1 MWNSF
6 SFRYIKE
13 NRTASLLLAGAAFLS
28 SLLLSLMTTLAYN
41 LWMDY
46 VKQQAAKGVTDIR
59 PTTLF
64 IVYGVV
70 LALICAALI
79 AMIHNAFVV
88 SMGSRL
94 QHLGILKSVGATPRQ
109 IRTFLM
115 QEAAALCVL
124 PILLGTAIGVGIC
137 YMFVEQTIGLGQSLG
152 LDVDYNVSFEYH
164 ILVAVISLAA
174 AFLTAVLSAWI
185 PARKIS
191 RLSPMEAIFGGVE
204 PQAEKMRSFR
214 LLSKTFGV
222 YGELARKSIY
232 NRRKSMRAATFVL
245 FLSFIGFF
253 IFLSAETISGLSTQE
268 TYYEKYHDTWDIMLT
283 KEAGREDEQSAGEGA
298 AQAGSSE
305 SGQSADAA
313 QVGNAQTT
321 QSAGADSLLETL
333 RAVPGVSRC
342 ISYQVIDTT
351 LFLPE
356 DMLSEELKQIGVETM
371 LPEAERANV
380 AGQEGWRTAVH
391 LFVMD
396 EQSFAGYCEDHN
408 ISSDAGA
415 VAVNLLWD
423 DRESDYMNRKYLPFV
438 ADDSGEL
445 YPGENASEPVLYYD
459 ACTNE
464 IPAIREELEQKALN
478 LVLSENAFR
487 PLAALL
493 SEAGTFSGAETNYNI
508 YLEEA
513 IREKEAESE
522 AVREAIAALTP
533 DEGYTLEGRIQEEA
547 SDQAARKGLRIVM
560 GVLASLLACV
570 GIAGIL
576 SATLGQIYQRKK
588 EFARYL
594 SVGVSPKDM
603 QKLLFLEG
611 LFIIGRPFL
620 IAVIIDVP
628 VTALLLQM
636 APPTAGQFISHLP
649 LVPVLIFLCISAG
662 AVSLAYLA
670 AARSIC
676 QGDLV
681 EILKDETMV

>member
-13 NRTASLLLAGAAFLS
+13 NRTASLLLAGAALLS

-79 AMIHNAFVV
+79 AMIHNAFAV

-94 QHLGILKSVGATPRQ
+94 HQLGILKSVGATPRQ
-109 IRTFLM
+109 IRTFLV

-174 AFLTAVLSAWI
+174 AFLTAVFSAWI

-283 KEAGREDEQSAGEGA
+283 KEAGREDEQSA
-298 AQAGSSE
+298 
-305 SGQSADAA
+305 DAA
-313 QVGNAQTT
+313 QVGNAQTM

-356 DMLSEELKQIGVETM
+356 DMLSEELNQIGVETL

-391 LFVMD
+391 LFVLD
-396 EQSFAGYCEDHN
+396 EQSFDGYCEDHN

-423 DRESDYMNRKYLPFV
+423 DRESDYMNRTYLPFV
-438 ADDSGEL
+438 TDAGAL
-445 YPGENASEPVLYYD
+445 YLSENASEPVLYYD
-459 ACTNE
+459 ACADD

-487 PLAALL
+487 PLAEIL

-508 YLEEA
+508 YLKEA

-560 GVLASLLACV
+560 GVLAALLACV

-620 IAVIIDVP
+620 MAVIIDVP

-636 APPTAGQFISHLP
+636 SPPTAGQFISHLP

>member
-79 AMIHNAFVV
+79 AMIHNAFAV

-94 QHLGILKSVGATPRQ
+94 HQLGILKSVGATPRQ
-109 IRTFLM
+109 IRTFLV

-283 KEAGREDEQSAGEGA
+283 KEAGTEDE
-298 AQAGSSE
+298 
-305 SGQSADAA
+305 QSADAA

-321 QSAGADSLLETL
+321 QSASADSLLETL

-356 DMLSEELKQIGVETM
+356 DMLSEELKQIGVETL

-391 LFVMD
+391 LFVLD

-487 PLAALL
+487 PLAEIL

-513 IREKEAESE
+513 IREKKAESE

-547 SDQAARKGLRIVM
+547 SDQAVRKGLRIVM
-560 GVLASLLACV
+560 GVLAALLACV

-620 IAVIIDVP
+620 MAVIIDVP
-628 VTALLLQM
+628 VTTLLLQM
-636 APPTAGQFISHLP
+636 SPPTAGQFISHLP
-649 LVPVLIFLCISAG
+649 LVSVLIFLCISAG

>member
-59 PTTLF
+59 LTTLF

-79 AMIHNAFVV
+79 AMIHNAFAV

-109 IRTFLM
+109 IRTFLV

-174 AFLTAVLSAWI
+174 AFLTAVFSAWI

-283 KEAGREDEQSAGEGA
+283 KEAGREDEQSA
-298 AQAGSSE
+298 
-305 SGQSADAA
+305 DAA
-313 QVGNAQTT
+313 QVGNAQTM

-356 DMLSEELKQIGVETM
+356 DMLSEELNQIGVETL

-391 LFVMD
+391 LFVLD
-396 EQSFAGYCEDHN
+396 EQSFDGYCEDHN

-423 DRESDYMNRKYLPFV
+423 DRESDYMNRTYLPFV
-438 ADDSGEL
+438 TDAGAL
-445 YPGENASEPVLYYD
+445 YLSENASEPVLYYD
-459 ACTNE
+459 ACADD

-487 PLAALL
+487 PLAEIL

-508 YLEEA
+508 YLKEA

-522 AVREAIAALTP
+522 AVREAIAALMP

-560 GVLASLLACV
+560 GVLAALLACV

-620 IAVIIDVP
+620 MAVIIDVP

-636 APPTAGQFISHLP
+636 SPPTAGQFISHLP

>member
-79 AMIHNAFVV
+79 AMIHNAFAV

-109 IRTFLM
+109 IRTFLV

-268 TYYEKYHDTWDIMLT
+268 TYYEKYHDVWDLMLT
-283 KEAGREDEQSAGEGA
+283 REAGPENEQR
-298 AQAGSSE
+298 
-305 SGQSADAA
+305 ADAA

-356 DMLSEELKQIGVETM
+356 DMLSEELKQIGVETL

-391 LFVMD
+391 LFVLD

-423 DRESDYMNRKYLPFV
+423 DRESDYMNRTYLPFV
-438 ADDSGEL
+438 TDAGAL
-445 YPGENASEPVLYYD
+445 YLSENASEPVLYYD

-560 GVLASLLACV
+560 GVLAALLACV

-620 IAVIIDVP
+620 MAVIIDVP

-636 APPTAGQFISHLP
+636 SPPTAGQFISHLP

>member
-79 AMIHNAFVV
+79 AMIHNAFAV

-109 IRTFLM
+109 IRTFLV

-185 PARKIS
+185 PARKVS
-191 RLSPMEAIFGGVE
+191 RFSPMEAIFGGVE

-245 FLSFIGFF
+245 LLSFIGFF

-283 KEAGREDEQSAGEGA
+283 KEAGTEDE
-298 AQAGSSE
+298 
-305 SGQSADAA
+305 QSADAA
-313 QVGNAQTT
+313 QVGNAQTM

-356 DMLSEELKQIGVETM
+356 DMLSEELKQIGVETL
-371 LPEAERANV
+371 LPEAERATV

-391 LFVMD
+391 LFVLD
-396 EQSFAGYCEDHN
+396 EQSFDGYCEDHN

-423 DRESDYMNRKYLPFV
+423 DRESDYMNRTYLPFV
-438 ADDSGEL
+438 TDAGAL
-445 YPGENASEPVLYYD
+445 YLSENASEPVLYYD
-459 ACTNE
+459 SCADD

-487 PLAALL
+487 PLAEIL

-560 GVLASLLACV
+560 GVLAALLACV

-636 APPTAGQFISHLP
+636 SPPTAGQFISHLP

-670 AARSIC
+670 AARNIC

>member
-1 MWNSF
+1 MKGGMDMWNSF

-70 LALICAALI
+70 LALICVALI
-79 AMIHNAFVV
+79 AMIHNAFAV

-109 IRTFLM
+109 IRTFLV

-185 PARKIS
+185 PARKVS
-191 RLSPMEAIFGGVE
+191 RFSPMEAIFGGVE

-245 FLSFIGFF
+245 LLSFIGFF

-283 KEAGREDEQSAGEGA
+283 KEAGTEDE
-298 AQAGSSE
+298 
-305 SGQSADAA
+305 QSADAA
-313 QVGNAQTT
+313 QVGNAQTM

-356 DMLSEELKQIGVETM
+356 DMLSEELKQIGVETL
-371 LPEAERANV
+371 LPEAERATV

-391 LFVMD
+391 LFVLD
-396 EQSFAGYCEDHN
+396 EQSFDGYCEDHN

-423 DRESDYMNRKYLPFV
+423 DRESDYMNRTYLPFV
-438 ADDSGEL
+438 TDAGAL
-445 YPGENASEPVLYYD
+445 YLSENASEPVLYYD

-560 GVLASLLACV
+560 GVLAALLACV

-636 APPTAGQFISHLP
+636 SPPTAGQFISHLP

>member
-13 NRTASLLLAGAAFLS
+13 NRTASLLLAGAALLS

-79 AMIHNAFVV
+79 AMIHNAFAV

-94 QHLGILKSVGATPRQ
+94 HQLGILKSVGATPRQ
-109 IRTFLM
+109 IRTFLV

-174 AFLTAVLSAWI
+174 AFLTAVFSAWI

-283 KEAGREDEQSAGEGA
+283 KEAGREDEQSA
-298 AQAGSSE
+298 
-305 SGQSADAA
+305 DAA
-313 QVGNAQTT
+313 QVGNAQTM

-356 DMLSEELKQIGVETM
+356 DMLSEELNQIGVETL

-391 LFVMD
+391 LFVLD
-396 EQSFAGYCEDHN
+396 EQSFDGYCEDHN

-487 PLAALL
+487 PLEAIL

-522 AVREAIAALTP
+522 VVQEAIAALTP

-560 GVLASLLACV
+560 GVLAALLACV

-603 QKLLFLEG
+603 QELLFLEG

-620 IAVIIDVP
+620 MAVIIDVP
-628 VTALLLQM
+628 VAALLLQM
-636 APPTAGQFISHLP
+636 SPPTAGQFISHLP

>member
-79 AMIHNAFVV
+79 AMIHNAFAV

-109 IRTFLM
+109 IRTFLV

-214 LLSKTFGV
+214 LLSKTFGI

-283 KEAGREDEQSAGEGA
+283 KEAGTEDEQSAA
-298 AQAGSSE
+298 
-305 SGQSADAA
+305 AA

-356 DMLSEELKQIGVETM
+356 DMLSEELKQIGVETL
-371 LPEAERANV
+371 LPEAERATV

-391 LFVMD
+391 LFVLD
-396 EQSFAGYCEDHN
+396 EQSFDGYCEDHN

-423 DRESDYMNRKYLPFV
+423 DRESDYMNRTYLPFV
-438 ADDSGEL
+438 TDAGAL
-445 YPGENASEPVLYYD
+445 YLSENASEPVLYYD
-459 ACTNE
+459 ACADD

-487 PLAALL
+487 PLAEIL

-508 YLEEA
+508 YLKEA

-522 AVREAIAALTP
+522 AVREAIAALMP

-560 GVLASLLACV
+560 GVLAALLACV

-636 APPTAGQFISHLP
+636 SPPTAGQFISHLP

>member
-79 AMIHNAFVV
+79 AMIHNAFAV

-109 IRTFLM
+109 IRTFLV

-185 PARKIS
+185 PARKVS
-191 RLSPMEAIFGGVE
+191 RFSPMEAIFGGVE

-283 KEAGREDEQSAGEGA
+283 KEAGREDEQSA
-298 AQAGSSE
+298 
-305 SGQSADAA
+305 DAA
-313 QVGNAQTT
+313 QVGNAQTM

-356 DMLSEELKQIGVETM
+356 DMLSEELNQIGVETL

-391 LFVMD
+391 LFVLD
-396 EQSFAGYCEDHN
+396 EQSFDGYCEDHN

-423 DRESDYMNRKYLPFV
+423 DRESDYMNRTYLPFV
-438 ADDSGEL
+438 TDAGAL
-445 YPGENASEPVLYYD
+445 YLSENASEPVLYYD
-459 ACTNE
+459 ACADD

-487 PLAALL
+487 PLAEIL

-513 IREKEAESE
+513 IREKKAESE

-560 GVLASLLACV
+560 GVLAALLACV

-636 APPTAGQFISHLP
+636 SPPTAGQFISHLP

>member
-1 MWNSF
+1 M
-6 SFRYIKE
+6 
-13 NRTASLLLAGAAFLS
+13 LS

-46 VKQQAAKGVTDIR
+46 VKQQAAKGVTEIR

-79 AMIHNAFVV
+79 AMIHNAFAV

-109 IRTFLM
+109 IRTFLV
-115 QEAAALCVL
+115 QEATALCVL

-268 TYYEKYHDTWDIMLT
+268 TYYEKYHDVWDLMLT
-283 KEAGREDEQSAGEGA
+283 REAGPENE
-298 AQAGSSE
+298 
-305 SGQSADAA
+305 QSADAA

-321 QSAGADSLLETL
+321 QSASADSLLETL

-391 LFVMD
+391 LFVLD
-396 EQSFAGYCEDHN
+396 GQSFAGYCEDHN

-560 GVLASLLACV
+560 GVLAALLACV

-636 APPTAGQFISHLP
+636 SPPTAGQFISHLP

>member
-79 AMIHNAFVV
+79 AMIHNAFAV

-109 IRTFLM
+109 IRTFLV

-283 KEAGREDEQSAGEGA
+283 KEAGTEDE
-298 AQAGSSE
+298 
-305 SGQSADAA
+305 QSADAA

-321 QSAGADSLLETL
+321 QSASADSLLETL

-356 DMLSEELKQIGVETM
+356 DMLSEELKQIGVETL
-371 LPEAERANV
+371 LPEAER
-380 AGQEGWRTAVH
+380 
-391 LFVMD
+391 
-396 EQSFAGYCEDHN
+396 
-408 ISSDAGA
+408 
-415 VAVNLLWD
+415 
-423 DRESDYMNRKYLPFV
+423 
-438 ADDSGEL
+438 
-445 YPGENASEPVLYYD
+445 
-459 ACTNE
+459 
-464 IPAIREELEQKALN
+464 
-478 LVLSENAFR
+478 
-487 PLAALL
+487 
-493 SEAGTFSGAETNYNI
+493 
-508 YLEEA
+508 
-513 IREKEAESE
+513 
-522 AVREAIAALTP
+522 
-533 DEGYTLEGRIQEEA
+533 
-547 SDQAARKGLRIVM
+547 
-560 GVLASLLACV
+560 
-570 GIAGIL
+570 
-576 SATLGQIYQRKK
+576 
-588 EFARYL
+588 
-594 SVGVSPKDM
+594 
-603 QKLLFLEG
+603 
-611 LFIIGRPFL
+611 
-620 IAVIIDVP
+620 
-628 VTALLLQM
+628 
-636 APPTAGQFISHLP
+636 
-649 LVPVLIFLCISAG
+649 
-662 AVSLAYLA
+662 
-670 AARSIC
+670 
-676 QGDLV
+676 
-681 EILKDETMV
+681 

>member
-79 AMIHNAFVV
+79 AMIHNAFAV

-109 IRTFLM
+109 IRTFLV

-283 KEAGREDEQSAGEGA
+283 KEAGTEDE
-298 AQAGSSE
+298 
-305 SGQSADAA
+305 QSADAA

-321 QSAGADSLLETL
+321 QSASADSLLETL

-356 DMLSEELKQIGVETM
+356 DMLSEELKQIGVETL

-391 LFVMD
+391 LFVLD

-464 IPAIREELEQKALN
+464 IPAIREELEQ
-478 LVLSENAFR
+478 FR
-487 PLAALL
+487 PLEAIL

-522 AVREAIAALTP
+522 VVQEAIAALTP

-547 SDQAARKGLRIVM
+547 SDQVARKGLRIVM
-560 GVLASLLACV
+560 GVLAALLACV

-620 IAVIIDVP
+620 MAVIIDVP

-636 APPTAGQFISHLP
+636 SPPTAGQFISHLP

>member
-13 NRTASLLLAGAAFLS
+13 NRTASLLLAGAALLS

-79 AMIHNAFVV
+79 AMIHNAFAV

-94 QHLGILKSVGATPRQ
+94 HQLGILKSVGATPRQ
-109 IRTFLM
+109 IRTFLV

-174 AFLTAVLSAWI
+174 AFLTAVFSAWI

-283 KEAGREDEQSAGEGA
+283 KEAGREDEQSA
-298 AQAGSSE
+298 
-305 SGQSADAA
+305 DAA
-313 QVGNAQTT
+313 QVGNAQTM

-356 DMLSEELKQIGVETM
+356 DMLSEELNQIGVETL

-391 LFVMD
+391 LFVLD
-396 EQSFAGYCEDHN
+396 EQSFDGYCEDHN

-423 DRESDYMNRKYLPFV
+423 DRESDYMNRTYLPFV
-438 ADDSGEL
+438 TDAGAL
-445 YPGENASEPVLYYD
+445 YLSENASEPVLYYD
-459 ACTNE
+459 ACADD

-487 PLAALL
+487 PLAEIL

-508 YLEEA
+508 YLKEA

-522 AVREAIAALTP
+522 AVREAIAALMP

-560 GVLASLLACV
+560 GVLAALLACV

-620 IAVIIDVP
+620 MAVIIDVP

-636 APPTAGQFISHLP
+636 SPPTAGQFISHLP

>member
-79 AMIHNAFVV
+79 AMIHNAFAV

-109 IRTFLM
+109 IRTFLV

-268 TYYEKYHDTWDIMLT
+268 TYYEKYHDVWDLMLT
-283 KEAGREDEQSAGEGA
+283 REAGPENEQR
-298 AQAGSSE
+298 
-305 SGQSADAA
+305 ADAA

-356 DMLSEELKQIGVETM
+356 DMLSEELKQIGVETL

-391 LFVMD
+391 LFVLD
-396 EQSFAGYCEDHN
+396 GQSLAGYCEDHN

-423 DRESDYMNRKYLPFV
+423 DRESDYMNRTYLPFV
-438 ADDSGEL
+438 TDAGAL
-445 YPGENASEPVLYYD
+445 YLSENASEPVLYYD

-560 GVLASLLACV
+560 GVLAALLACV

-620 IAVIIDVP
+620 MAVIIDVP

-636 APPTAGQFISHLP
+636 SPPTAGQFISHLP

>member
-1 MWNSF
+1 M
-6 SFRYIKE
+6 
-13 NRTASLLLAGAAFLS
+13 
-28 SLLLSLMTTLAYN
+28 
-41 LWMDY
+41 
-46 VKQQAAKGVTDIR
+46 
-59 PTTLF
+59 
-64 IVYGVV
+64 
-70 LALICAALI
+70 
-79 AMIHNAFVV
+79 
-88 SMGSRL
+88 
-94 QHLGILKSVGATPRQ
+94 
-109 IRTFLM
+109 
-115 QEAAALCVL
+115 
-124 PILLGTAIGVGIC
+124 
-137 YMFVEQTIGLGQSLG
+137 
-152 LDVDYNVSFEYH
+152 
-164 ILVAVISLAA
+164 
-174 AFLTAVLSAWI
+174 
-185 PARKIS
+185 
-191 RLSPMEAIFGGVE
+191 
-204 PQAEKMRSFR
+204 
-214 LLSKTFGV
+214 
-222 YGELARKSIY
+222 
-232 NRRKSMRAATFVL
+232 
-245 FLSFIGFF
+245 
-253 IFLSAETISGLSTQE
+253 
-268 TYYEKYHDTWDIMLT
+268 
-283 KEAGREDEQSAGEGA
+283 
-298 AQAGSSE
+298 
-305 SGQSADAA
+305 
-313 QVGNAQTT
+313 

-356 DMLSEELKQIGVETM
+356 DMLSEELNQIGVETL

-391 LFVMD
+391 LFVLD
-396 EQSFAGYCEDHN
+396 EQSFDGYCEDHN

-423 DRESDYMNRKYLPFV
+423 DRESDYMNRTYLPFV
-438 ADDSGEL
+438 TDAGAL
-445 YPGENASEPVLYYD
+445 YLSENASEPVLYYD
-459 ACTNE
+459 ACADD

-487 PLAALL
+487 PLAEIL

-508 YLEEA
+508 YLKEA

-522 AVREAIAALTP
+522 AVREAIAALMP

-560 GVLASLLACV
+560 GVLAALLACV

-620 IAVIIDVP
+620 MAVIIDVP

-636 APPTAGQFISHLP
+636 SPPTAGQFISHLP

>member
-79 AMIHNAFVV
+79 AMIHNAFAV

-109 IRTFLM
+109 IRTFLV

-174 AFLTAVLSAWI
+174 AFLTAVFSAWI

-283 KEAGREDEQSAGEGA
+283 REAGT
-298 AQAGSSE
+298 
-305 SGQSADAA
+305 
-313 QVGNAQTT
+313 AQTT

-356 DMLSEELKQIGVETM
+356 DMLSEELKQIGVETL
-371 LPEAERANV
+371 LPEAERENV

-391 LFVMD
+391 LFVLD

>member
-79 AMIHNAFVV
+79 AMIHNAFAV

-109 IRTFLM
+109 IRTFLV

-185 PARKIS
+185 PARKVS
-191 RLSPMEAIFGGVE
+191 RFSPMEAIFGGVE

-245 FLSFIGFF
+245 LLSFIGFF

-283 KEAGREDEQSAGEGA
+283 KEAGTEDE
-298 AQAGSSE
+298 
-305 SGQSADAA
+305 QSADAA
-313 QVGNAQTT
+313 QVGNAQTM

-356 DMLSEELKQIGVETM
+356 DMLSEELKQIGVETL
-371 LPEAERANV
+371 LPEAERATV

-391 LFVMD
+391 LFVLD
-396 EQSFAGYCEDHN
+396 EQSFDGYCEDHN

-423 DRESDYMNRKYLPFV
+423 DRESDYMNRTYLPFV
-438 ADDSGEL
+438 TDAGAL
-445 YPGENASEPVLYYD
+445 YLSENASEPVLYYD

-560 GVLASLLACV
+560 GVLAALLACV

-636 APPTAGQFISHLP
+636 SPPTAGQFISHLP

>member
-1 MWNSF
+1 
-6 SFRYIKE
+6 
-13 NRTASLLLAGAAFLS
+13 
-28 SLLLSLMTTLAYN
+28 
-41 LWMDY
+41 
-46 VKQQAAKGVTDIR
+46 
-59 PTTLF
+59 
-64 IVYGVV
+64 
-70 LALICAALI
+70 
-79 AMIHNAFVV
+79 
-88 SMGSRL
+88 
-94 QHLGILKSVGATPRQ
+94 
-109 IRTFLM
+109 
-115 QEAAALCVL
+115 
-124 PILLGTAIGVGIC
+124 
-137 YMFVEQTIGLGQSLG
+137 
-152 LDVDYNVSFEYH
+152 
-164 ILVAVISLAA
+164 
-174 AFLTAVLSAWI
+174 
-185 PARKIS
+185 
-191 RLSPMEAIFGGVE
+191 
-204 PQAEKMRSFR
+204 
-214 LLSKTFGV
+214 
-222 YGELARKSIY
+222 
-232 NRRKSMRAATFVL
+232 MRAATFVL

-268 TYYEKYHDTWDIMLT
+268 TYYEKYHDVWDLMLT
-283 KEAGREDEQSAGEGA
+283 REAGPENE
-298 AQAGSSE
+298 
-305 SGQSADAA
+305 QSADAA

-321 QSAGADSLLETL
+321 QSASADSLLETL

-356 DMLSEELKQIGVETM
+356 DMLSEELKQIGVETL

-391 LFVMD
+391 LFVLD

-560 GVLASLLACV
+560 GVLAALLACV

-620 IAVIIDVP
+620 MAVIIDVP

-636 APPTAGQFISHLP
+636 SPPTAGQFISHLP

>member
-79 AMIHNAFVV
+79 AMIHNAFAV

-109 IRTFLM
+109 IRTFLV

-174 AFLTAVLSAWI
+174 AFLTAVFSAWI

-283 KEAGREDEQSAGEGA
+283 REAGT
-298 AQAGSSE
+298 
-305 SGQSADAA
+305 
-313 QVGNAQTT
+313 AQTT

-356 DMLSEELKQIGVETM
+356 DMLSEELKQIGVETL
-371 LPEAERANV
+371 LPEAERENV

-391 LFVMD
+391 LFVLD

-445 YPGENASEPVLYYD
+445 YPGENASEPVL
-459 ACTNE
+459 
-464 IPAIREELEQKALN
+464 
-478 LVLSENAFR
+478 
-487 PLAALL
+487 
-493 SEAGTFSGAETNYNI
+493 
-508 YLEEA
+508 
-513 IREKEAESE
+513 
-522 AVREAIAALTP
+522 
-533 DEGYTLEGRIQEEA
+533 
-547 SDQAARKGLRIVM
+547 
-560 GVLASLLACV
+560 
-570 GIAGIL
+570 
-576 SATLGQIYQRKK
+576 
-588 EFARYL
+588 
-594 SVGVSPKDM
+594 
-603 QKLLFLEG
+603 
-611 LFIIGRPFL
+611 
-620 IAVIIDVP
+620 
-628 VTALLLQM
+628 
-636 APPTAGQFISHLP
+636 
-649 LVPVLIFLCISAG
+649 
-662 AVSLAYLA
+662 
-670 AARSIC
+670 
-676 QGDLV
+676 
-681 EILKDETMV
+681 

>member
-79 AMIHNAFVV
+79 AMIHNAFAV

-109 IRTFLM
+109 IRTFLV

-185 PARKIS
+185 PARKVS
-191 RLSPMEAIFGGVE
+191 RFSPMEAIFGGVE

-245 FLSFIGFF
+245 LLSFIGFF

-283 KEAGREDEQSAGEGA
+283 KEAGTEDE
-298 AQAGSSE
+298 
-305 SGQSADAA
+305 QSADAA
-313 QVGNAQTT
+313 QVGNAQTM

-356 DMLSEELKQIGVETM
+356 DMLSEELKQIGVETL
-371 LPEAERANV
+371 LPEAERATV

-391 LFVMD
+391 LFVLD
-396 EQSFAGYCEDHN
+396 EQSFDGYCEDHN

-423 DRESDYMNRKYLPFV
+423 DRESDYMNRTYLPFV
-438 ADDSGEL
+438 TDAGAL
-445 YPGENASEPVLYYD
+445 YLSENASEPVLYYD
-459 ACTNE
+459 ACADD

-487 PLAALL
+487 PLAEIL

-508 YLEEA
+508 YLKEA

-522 AVREAIAALTP
+522 AVREAIAALMP

-560 GVLASLLACV
+560 GVLAALLACV

-620 IAVIIDVP
+620 MAVIIDVP

-636 APPTAGQFISHLP
+636 SPPTAGQFISHLP

>member
-13 NRTASLLLAGAAFLS
+13 NRTASLLLAGAALLS

-46 VKQQAAKGVTDIR
+46 VKQQAAKGVTEIR

-79 AMIHNAFVV
+79 AMIHNAFAV

-109 IRTFLM
+109 IRTFLV
-115 QEAAALCVL
+115 QEATALCVL

-268 TYYEKYHDTWDIMLT
+268 TYYEKYHDVWDLMLT
-283 KEAGREDEQSAGEGA
+283 REAGPENE
-298 AQAGSSE
+298 
-305 SGQSADAA
+305 QSADAA

-321 QSAGADSLLETL
+321 QSASADSLLETL

-391 LFVMD
+391 LFVLD
-396 EQSFAGYCEDHN
+396 GQSFAGYCEDHN

-560 GVLASLLACV
+560 GVLAALLACV

-636 APPTAGQFISHLP
+636 SPPTAGQFISHLP

>member
-13 NRTASLLLAGAAFLS
+13 NRTASLLLAGAALLS

-46 VKQQAAKGVTDIR
+46 VKQQAAKGVIDIR

-79 AMIHNAFVV
+79 AMIHNAFAV

-109 IRTFLM
+109 IRTFLV

-174 AFLTAVLSAWI
+174 AFLTAVFSAWI

-283 KEAGREDEQSAGEGA
+283 KEAGREDEQSA
-298 AQAGSSE
+298 
-305 SGQSADAA
+305 DAA
-313 QVGNAQTT
+313 QVGNAQTM

-356 DMLSEELKQIGVETM
+356 DMLSEELNQIGVETL

-391 LFVMD
+391 LFVLD
-396 EQSFAGYCEDHN
+396 EQSFDGYCEDHN

-423 DRESDYMNRKYLPFV
+423 DRESDYMNRTYLPFV
-438 ADDSGEL
+438 TDAGAL
-445 YPGENASEPVLYYD
+445 YLSENASEPVLYYD
-459 ACTNE
+459 ACADD

-487 PLAALL
+487 PLAEIL

-508 YLEEA
+508 YLKEA

-522 AVREAIAALTP
+522 AVREAIAALMP

-560 GVLASLLACV
+560 GVLAALLACV

-620 IAVIIDVP
+620 MAVIIDVP

-636 APPTAGQFISHLP
+636 SPPTAGQFISHLP

>member
-70 LALICAALI
+70 LALICVALI
-79 AMIHNAFVV
+79 AMIHNAFAV

-109 IRTFLM
+109 IRTFLV

-174 AFLTAVLSAWI
+174 AFLTAVFSAWI

-283 KEAGREDEQSAGEGA
+283 KEAGREDEQSA
-298 AQAGSSE
+298 
-305 SGQSADAA
+305 DAA
-313 QVGNAQTT
+313 QVGNAQTM

-356 DMLSEELKQIGVETM
+356 DMLSEELNQIGVETL

-391 LFVMD
+391 LFVLD
-396 EQSFAGYCEDHN
+396 EQSFDGYCEDHN

-423 DRESDYMNRKYLPFV
+423 DRESDYMNRTYLPFV
-438 ADDSGEL
+438 TDAGAL
-445 YPGENASEPVLYYD
+445 YLSENASEPVLYYD
-459 ACTNE
+459 ACADD

-487 PLAALL
+487 PLAEIL

-508 YLEEA
+508 YLKEA

-522 AVREAIAALTP
+522 AVREAIAALMP

-560 GVLASLLACV
+560 GVLAALLACV

-620 IAVIIDVP
+620 MAVIIDVP

-636 APPTAGQFISHLP
+636 SPPTAGQFISHLP

>member
-70 LALICAALI
+70 LALICVALI
-79 AMIHNAFVV
+79 AMIHNAFAV

-109 IRTFLM
+109 IRTFLV

-185 PARKIS
+185 PARKVS
-191 RLSPMEAIFGGVE
+191 RFSPMEAIFGGVE

-245 FLSFIGFF
+245 LLSFIGFF

-283 KEAGREDEQSAGEGA
+283 KEAGTEDE
-298 AQAGSSE
+298 
-305 SGQSADAA
+305 QSADAA
-313 QVGNAQTT
+313 QVGNAQTM

-356 DMLSEELKQIGVETM
+356 DMLSEELKQIGVETL
-371 LPEAERANV
+371 LPEAERATV

-391 LFVMD
+391 LFVLD
-396 EQSFAGYCEDHN
+396 EQSFDGYCEDHN

-423 DRESDYMNRKYLPFV
+423 DRESDYMNRTYLPFV
-438 ADDSGEL
+438 TDAGAL
-445 YPGENASEPVLYYD
+445 YLSENASEPVLYYD

-560 GVLASLLACV
+560 GVLAALLACV

-636 APPTAGQFISHLP
+636 SPPTAGQFISHLP

>member
-13 NRTASLLLAGAAFLS
+13 NRTASLLLAGAALLS

-46 VKQQAAKGVTDIR
+46 VKQQAAKGVIDIR

-79 AMIHNAFVV
+79 AMIHNAFAV
-88 SMGSRL
+88 SLGSRL
-94 QHLGILKSVGATPRQ
+94 QPLGILKSVGATPRQ
-109 IRTFLM
+109 IRTFLV

-174 AFLTAVLSAWI
+174 AFLTAVFSAWI

-283 KEAGREDEQSAGEGA
+283 KEAGREDEQSA
-298 AQAGSSE
+298 
-305 SGQSADAA
+305 DAA
-313 QVGNAQTT
+313 QVGNAQTM

-356 DMLSEELKQIGVETM
+356 DMLSEELNQIGVETL

-391 LFVMD
+391 LFVLD
-396 EQSFAGYCEDHN
+396 EQSFDGYCEDHN

-423 DRESDYMNRKYLPFV
+423 DRESDYMNRTYLPFV
-438 ADDSGEL
+438 TDAGAL
-445 YPGENASEPVLYYD
+445 YLSENASEPVLYYD
-459 ACTNE
+459 ACADD

-487 PLAALL
+487 PLAEIL

-508 YLEEA
+508 YLKEA

-522 AVREAIAALTP
+522 AVREAIAALMP

-560 GVLASLLACV
+560 GVLAALLACV

-620 IAVIIDVP
+620 MAVIIDVP

-636 APPTAGQFISHLP
+636 SPPTAGQFISHLP

>member
-13 NRTASLLLAGAAFLS
+13 NRTASLLLAGAALLS

-79 AMIHNAFVV
+79 AMIHNAFAV

-109 IRTFLM
+109 IRTFLV

-283 KEAGREDEQSAGEGA
+283 KEAGTEDE
-298 AQAGSSE
+298 
-305 SGQSADAA
+305 QSADAA
-313 QVGNAQTT
+313 QVGNAQTM

-356 DMLSEELKQIGVETM
+356 DMLSEELKQIGVETL

-391 LFVMD
+391 LFVLD
-396 EQSFAGYCEDHN
+396 GQSFAGYCEDHN

-423 DRESDYMNRKYLPFV
+423 DRESDYMNRTYLPFV
-438 ADDSGEL
+438 TDAGAL
-445 YPGENASEPVLYYD
+445 YLSENASEPVLYYD
-459 ACTNE
+459 ACADD

-487 PLAALL
+487 PLAEIL

-508 YLEEA
+508 YLKEA

-522 AVREAIAALTP
+522 AVREAIAALMP

-560 GVLASLLACV
+560 GVLAALLACV

-620 IAVIIDVP
+620 MAVIIDVP

-636 APPTAGQFISHLP
+636 SPPTAGQFISHLP

>member
-13 NRTASLLLAGAAFLS
+13 NRTASLLLAGAALLS

-79 AMIHNAFVV
+79 AMIHNAFAV

-109 IRTFLM
+109 IRTFLV

-174 AFLTAVLSAWI
+174 AFLTAVFSAWI

-283 KEAGREDEQSAGEGA
+283 KEAGREDEQSA
-298 AQAGSSE
+298 
-305 SGQSADAA
+305 DAA
-313 QVGNAQTT
+313 QVGNAQTM

-356 DMLSEELKQIGVETM
+356 DMLSEELNQIGVETL

-391 LFVMD
+391 LFVLD
-396 EQSFAGYCEDHN
+396 EQSFDGYCEDHN

-423 DRESDYMNRKYLPFV
+423 DRESDYMNRTYLPFV
-438 ADDSGEL
+438 TDAGAL
-445 YPGENASEPVLYYD
+445 YLSENASEPVLYYD
-459 ACTNE
+459 ACADD

-487 PLAALL
+487 PLAEIL

-508 YLEEA
+508 YLKEA

-522 AVREAIAALTP
+522 AVREAIAALMP

-560 GVLASLLACV
+560 GVLAALLACV

-620 IAVIIDVP
+620 MAVIIDVP

-636 APPTAGQFISHLP
+636 SPPTAGQFISHLP

>member
-13 NRTASLLLAGAAFLS
+13 NRTASLLLAGAALLS

-79 AMIHNAFVV
+79 AMIHNAFAV

-109 IRTFLM
+109 IRTFLV

-283 KEAGREDEQSAGEGA
+283 KEAGTEDE
-298 AQAGSSE
+298 
-305 SGQSADAA
+305 QSADAA
-313 QVGNAQTT
+313 QVGNAQTM

-356 DMLSEELKQIGVETM
+356 DMLSEELKQIGVETL

-391 LFVMD
+391 LFVLD
-396 EQSFAGYCEDHN
+396 GQSFAGYCEDHN

-423 DRESDYMNRKYLPFV
+423 DRESDYMNRTYLPFV
-438 ADDSGEL
+438 TDAGAL
-445 YPGENASEPVLYYD
+445 YLSENASEPVLYYD
-459 ACTNE
+459 ACADD

-487 PLAALL
+487 PLAEIL

-508 YLEEA
+508 YLKEA

-522 AVREAIAALTP
+522 AVREAIAALMP

-560 GVLASLLACV
+560 GVLAALLACV

-636 APPTAGQFISHLP
+636 SPPTAGQFISHLP

-670 AARSIC
+670 AARNIC

>member
-1 MWNSF
+1 MKGGMDMWNSF

-70 LALICAALI
+70 LALICVALI
-79 AMIHNAFVV
+79 AMIHNAFAV

-109 IRTFLM
+109 IRTFLV

-185 PARKIS
+185 PARKVS
-191 RLSPMEAIFGGVE
+191 RFSPMEAIFGGVE

-245 FLSFIGFF
+245 LLSFIGFF

-283 KEAGREDEQSAGEGA
+283 KEAGTEDE
-298 AQAGSSE
+298 
-305 SGQSADAA
+305 QSADAA
-313 QVGNAQTT
+313 QVGNAQTM
-321 QSAGADSLLETL
+321 QSAGADSLMETL

-356 DMLSEELKQIGVETM
+356 DMLSEELKQIGVETL
-371 LPEAERANV
+371 LPEAERATV

-391 LFVMD
+391 LFVLD
-396 EQSFAGYCEDHN
+396 EQSFDGYCEDHN

-423 DRESDYMNRKYLPFV
+423 DRESDYMNRTYLPFV
-438 ADDSGEL
+438 TDAGAL
-445 YPGENASEPVLYYD
+445 YLSENASEPVLYYD
-459 ACTNE
+459 ACADD

-487 PLAALL
+487 PLAEIL

-508 YLEEA
+508 YLKEA

-522 AVREAIAALTP
+522 AVREAIAALMP

-560 GVLASLLACV
+560 GVLAALLACV

-636 APPTAGQFISHLP
+636 SPPTAGQFISHLP

-670 AARSIC
+670 AARNIC